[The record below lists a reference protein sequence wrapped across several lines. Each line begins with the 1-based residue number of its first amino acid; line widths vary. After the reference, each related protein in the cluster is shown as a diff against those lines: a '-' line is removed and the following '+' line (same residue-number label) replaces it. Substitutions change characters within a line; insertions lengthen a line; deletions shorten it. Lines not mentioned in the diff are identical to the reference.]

1 MKALRAKL
9 SQQSNEKVKKTEL
22 YKSGKTDSSE
32 KIIDLGSR
40 IGKFLD
46 IEPLELVQSSSKN
59 LDLPRKLNGNNYH

>member
-1 MKALRAKL
+1 MKALRARL
-9 SQQSNEKVKKTEL
+9 LQQSNEKVKKTEH

-46 IEPLELVQSSSKN
+46 IEPLELVQSLSKN
-59 LDLPRKLNGNNYH
+59 LDLPRKLQGNNYH